1 MIKSKK
7 DDKNIINKKPA
18 SSNPLNSA
26 EDDKLRILANLI
38 IDRILEDKQLY
49 INTLKKDQVFDP
61 HEFRK
66 FIKNKIKNREI
77 K

>member
-7 DDKNIINKKPA
+7 DDKNIVNKKPA
-18 SSNPLNSA
+18 SSDPLNST
-26 EDDKLRILANLI
+26 EDDKLRVLANLI

-49 INTLKKDQVFDP
+49 MNTLKKNQVFDP
-61 HEFRK
+61 HEFHK
-66 FIKNKIKNREI
+66 FIKNKIKSREN